1 MSFKPVSSARIA
13 IALAAL
19 TALGA
24 CTMIPAYDRPAL
36 PVADAFPQTG
46 QAAPSASSSLEA
58 ADLGWRDMF
67 PDPVLQTLLRDAL
80 DNNRDLRIAALNV
93 EAARASYRIQRSELL
108 PRLDA
113 VATSTAQRTPDSL
126 TVPGAPEV
134 TRAYSA
140 SVAATAWE
148 VDLWGRVRSLN
159 QQALAAY
166 LSRDETRRAA
176 ELSLIAEVANVY
188 LTLRADQATLRL
200 AQETV
205 RTQARSV
212 ALTRD
217 LEAAG
222 QVGRLDL
229 RQAEIALRAAES
241 DLSLYE
247 RRVAQDRNALV
258 LLLGAPL
265 APEMSAALEA
275 ANTLPDD
282 LGVRRLSAGA
292 PSSLLE
298 RRPDIRAAELDL
310 MGANAGIGAA
320 RAAFFPSL
328 SLTGST
334 GAASSALDD
343 LHATGSTAWSFSPR
357 IVLPIFNTGALRAS
371 LDRSELLTQVE
382 VARYERTVQAAFRE
396 VADGLAGQATFED
409 QIAVETLRVDAGRE
423 ALALAT
429 QRYEAGEDSYLAVLD
444 AQRSVYGAEQAL
456 IRTRLGRLSN
466 LVTLYK
472 ALGGGWTEASPQ
484 SDAVTRD

>member
-1 MSFKPVSSARIA
+1 MSFKPASSSRAA
-13 IALAAL
+13 VALVAL
-19 TALGA
+19 TVLGA
-24 CTMIPAYDRPAL
+24 CTMIPTYDRPGL

-46 QAAPSASSSLEA
+46 EAVSSASSNREA

-67 PDPVLQTLLRDAL
+67 PDPVLRTLLRDAL

-93 EAARASYRIQRSELL
+93 EAARASYRIQRSDFL

-113 VATSTAQRTPDSL
+113 VATSTAQRTPDTL
-126 TVPGAPEV
+126 ALPGAPEI

-148 VDLWGRVRSLN
+148 IDLWGRVRSLN

-176 ELSLIAEVANVY
+176 ELSLIAEVANAY
-188 LTLRADQATLRL
+188 LTLRADQAALRL

-205 RTQARSV
+205 RSQERSV
-212 ALTRD
+212 DLTRD

-229 RQAEIALRAAES
+229 RQAEIALRAAQS
-241 DLSLYE
+241 DLSLYG

-258 LLLGAPL
+258 LLVGAPL
-265 APEMSAALEA
+265 SPEMSAALA
-275 ANTLPDD
+275 AADTLPDD
-282 LGVRRLSAGA
+282 LGVRGLPAGA

-298 RRPDIRAAELDL
+298 RRPDIRAAEFDL
-310 MGANAGIGAA
+310 IGANAGIGAA
-320 RAAFFPSL
+320 RAAFFPRL

-343 LHATGSTAWSFSPR
+343 LFDTGATAWSFSPR
-357 IVLPIFNTGALRAS
+357 IVLPIFNAGALRAS

-382 VARYERTVQAAFRE
+382 VARYERTIQVAFRE

-409 QIAVETLRVDAGRE
+409 QIAVEILRVEAGRE

-472 ALGGGWTEASPQ
+472 ALGGGWTEAGLQ
-484 SDAVTRD
+484 ADAALRD